1 MGGGGSGEGLADDGG
16 ELGQQGPVNRGNLGE
31 GCDQGGRAGGWR
43 RGGQGLECGSM
54 DYEASSSINQEVV
67 GRQEINP
74 EYGLVNRSKEEGPF
88 KTAVAESQ
96 SDGAATPGGDKTTV
110 GTDKTGARGRGFR
123 KMREDTT
130 GGASINQK
138 PATGQAVDQV
148 EEGDAGG
155 DGV

>member
-1 MGGGGSGEGLADDGG
+1 MND
-16 ELGQQGPVNRGNLGE
+16 
-31 GCDQGGRAGGWR
+31 
-43 RGGQGLECGSM
+43 
-54 DYEASSSINQEVV
+54 EASSSIDQEVV
-67 GRQEINP
+67 GRQEVNP
-74 EYGLVNRSKEEGPF
+74 EDGLINSSKEEGPL

-96 SDGAATPGGDKTTV
+96 SDGSETPGGNKTTV

-123 KMREDTT
+123 KVREDTT